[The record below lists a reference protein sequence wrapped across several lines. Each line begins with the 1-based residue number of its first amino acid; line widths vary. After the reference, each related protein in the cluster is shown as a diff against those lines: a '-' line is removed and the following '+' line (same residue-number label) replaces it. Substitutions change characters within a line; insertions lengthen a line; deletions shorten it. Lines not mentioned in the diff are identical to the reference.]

1 MIGSG
6 LHKRLQVL
14 HGSSSLGQSELVDR
28 VVGMNSEK
36 RFVQVLD
43 SGKVINR
50 LHLEAAYASAL
61 EAFSEGTNIS
71 KKLYI
76 EFLLFAGMTRQ
87 ISTAT
92 SIFKVKDT
100 KNFVVVFDG
109 ASLLGRITEFAS
121 VSKFRVSRTHEDAAA
136 KSFNI
141 GSDRKH
147 LNERMLQKMAVS
159 RLVE

>member
-1 MIGSG
+1 MIESG

-14 HGSSSLGQSELVDR
+14 HGNSSLGQAELVDR

-36 RFVQVLD
+36 KFVQVLD
-43 SGKVINR
+43 FDRVINR

-87 ISTAT
+87 ISAAT
-92 SIFKVKDT
+92 SIFKVRDT

-109 ASLLGRITEFAS
+109 ASLLNRIKEFAS
-121 VSKFRVSRTHEDAAA
+121 VSELEVSRNHEDAAA

-141 GSDRKH
+141 DSDRKH
-147 LNERMLQKMAVS
+147 LNERILQKMAVS